1 MSITGKEYAADLSKE
16 LADWAEWLR
25 GEGMQNGAILASRAC
40 CTILGLISERE
51 DLERQRAVWQE
62 HFDHMAMQIAEL
74 ERQRDEACSEL
85 KVIRSVFDT
94 AGEIPRSAYFAEA
107 RNAALEE
114 AAMLAVDHDY
124 WALADRIRALKD
136 KQP

>member
-1 MSITGKEYAADLSKE
+1 MSDDLVKR
-16 LADWAEWLR
+16 LR
-25 GEGMQNGAILASRAC
+25 GPQSAEVDYATRNEGADRI
-40 CTILGLISERE
+40 E

-62 HFDHMAMQIAEL
+62 HFDHMAMQIAKL
-74 ERQRDEACSEL
+74 ERQRDEACTEL

-114 AAMLAVDHDY
+114 AATFLENMDDY
-124 WALADRIRALKD
+124 HAPYFAADIRALKD